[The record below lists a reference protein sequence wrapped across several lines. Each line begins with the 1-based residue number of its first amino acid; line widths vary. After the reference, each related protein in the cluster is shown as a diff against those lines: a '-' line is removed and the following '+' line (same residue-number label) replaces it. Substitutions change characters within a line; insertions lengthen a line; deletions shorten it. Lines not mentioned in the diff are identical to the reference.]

1 MCIDMFSHLHDLLS
15 FCTELSF
22 RRLHAPSKWLG
33 FKCEGPCSGL
43 EPQNGKKVHSCDK
56 HSVVLL
62 QGAEIVEHPDR
73 MKRKELKE
81 SLLKQRPTSQ
91 SIDGC
96 SILPRSQIGSSPISA
111 NTNARLNI
119 PSGCSMW
126 RWSLLHSLT
135 IRSPRQSHSSA
146 SSASIISCKCLR
158 EARCAS
164 SHRSADQRK
173 DFFASHNLDK
183 YIYIYI

>member
-43 EPQNGKKVHSCDK
+43 EPQNGKKSQNSCDK

-81 SLLKQRPTSQ
+81 SLLKQRPTPQ

-96 SILPRSQIGSSPISA
+96 SILPIQQTPTTQHSKWLFYVKVESPPFSHHQVPSTIPFLSILRINHFLQMPARSKMCIE
-111 NTNARLNI
+111 
-119 PSGCSMW
+119 PSIC
-126 RWSLLHSLT
+126 WSKEGL
-135 IRSPRQSHSSA
+135 
-146 SSASIISCKCLR
+146 
-158 EARCAS
+158 
-164 SHRSADQRK
+164 
-173 DFFASHNLDK
+173 FASHNLD
-183 YIYIYI
+183 

>member
-1 MCIDMFSHLHDLLS
+1 M
-15 FCTELSF
+15 T
-22 RRLHAPSKWLG
+22 RLQMWGALFWIRTSEW
-33 FKCEGPCSGL
+33 E
-43 EPQNGKKVHSCDK
+43 EVTHSCDK

-135 IRSPRQSHSSA
+135 IRSPRPSHSSA

-158 EARCAS
+158 EDAHQAIDLLIKGRTFCKS
-164 SHRSADQRK
+164 QSRQV
-173 DFFASHNLDK
+173 
-183 YIYIYI
+183 YI